1 MCIPN
6 ELTYTSLKN
15 FDLLEIDKSLD
26 YSEYTAIEYLDL
38 MYDHGF
44 FLWMMQD
51 LIQKYD
57 EFSYEGCYGY
67 YPDWN
72 SPEQNDHFEEGL
84 VCFAICFDDDEH
96 RVFLTERQ
104 FFRYAKQACL
114 RFVELH
120 PEHRDFVM
128 NIVDNWKPKYPDKF
142 PD

>member
-1 MCIPN
+1 MATLTGIRSFA
-6 ELTYTSLKN
+6 ELFNHAYFFGGFLDLIVDIMKNYDGYGHEYTSAN
-15 FDLLEIDKSLD
+15 
-26 YSEYTAIEYLDL
+26 
-38 MYDHGF
+38 
-44 FLWMMQD
+44 
-51 LIQKYD
+51 
-57 EFSYEGCYGY
+57 

-72 SPEQNDHFEEGL
+72 DPSSKYHFEEGIIRIDN
-84 VCFAICFDDDEH
+84 CDDEGDW
-96 RVFLTERQ
+96 VDITERQ